1 MGLGGLDFFAFVF
14 SGHIVPSSGI
24 SLPKLPRAIPE
35 RGSTEM
41 NVERILQAVTKNE
54 NYQGQITYRR
64 YLPGREASF
73 AEPASPL
80 PRELSAS
87 LKRAGIERLYS
98 HQAAALDAAHRG
110 ENVVVVTP
118 TASGKTLCYNLP
130 VLSRLLEDPS
140 ARALYIFP
148 TKALTQDQL
157 AGVDGF
163 GLVPTAV
170 YDGDTPDTMKADI
183 RHQARIILTN
193 PDMLHLGI
201 LPNHLKWHDVFAN
214 LRFVVIDEIHAY
226 RGVFGTQVAHILRRL
241 RRLAAHHGANPQ
253 FILTSATIANPAEH
267 AERLTGLPVTLIEGS
282 GAPQGAREFLFWRV
296 PQGTSYLREVVWL
309 LNVLLEQQAR
319 TIAFARARQVV
330 ERILRQVRQEL
341 PRQLAGRLVSYRGG
355 YLVAERRV
363 IEQDLF
369 SGKLLGVVAT
379 NALELGIDVGEMEVC
394 LIAGYP
400 GTIASTWQQ
409 AGRVGRRERDSLVI
423 FLAVA
428 NPLDQYFLRH
438 PEAFFAKPTESALI
452 DTTNPYLL
460 LGQARCAA
468 QELPIS
474 TTDLSFWDPVLLD
487 LLHILEEDGQVT
499 KVDGRWFYSGQ
510 DYPAEKVNLRTCGST
525 IQLRNRGEKNRLV
538 GTMDGHTAFS
548 EAHPGAIYLHQG
560 ETYRV
565 EELDLPGETAYL
577 RRVDVDYYTMV
588 GRDKTTEIL
597 ETLAEKELHGHRF
610 GFGQLRVRSRVTGYI
625 KKHEFSGQ
633 VLGGESLSLPE
644 EVLETTGMWF
654 CPSKELVEKVKAAGL
669 DLMGGLHATE
679 HAAIALLPL
688 FAMCDRGDV
697 GGLSITAHPQTQEP
711 TVFIHD
717 AYQGGVG
724 FAERGYERSEELL
737 AATLEAVVSCSCENG
752 CPSCIH
758 SPKCSNF
765 NRPLD
770 KEAAIMLLYG
780 LLGRDYEPQT
790 AGSVTGMEKQNLKR
804 LLGRLKGATA

>member
-1 MGLGGLDFFAFVF
+1 MDVNAIL
-14 SGHIVPSSGI
+14 
-24 SLPKLPRAIPE
+24 RAITTHD
-35 RGSTEM
+35 SY
-41 NVERILQAVTKNE
+41 A
-54 NYQGQITYRR
+54 GQITYRR
-64 YLPGREASF
+64 HLPERPAAY
-73 AEPASPL
+73 AEPAAPL
-80 PRELSAS
+80 PEELQAR
-87 LKRAGIERLYS
+87 LERAGVRRLYT
-98 HQAAALDAAHRG
+98 HQAAALDAVRRG
-110 ENVVVVTP
+110 ENIVVVTP

-130 VLSRLLEDPS
+130 VLTELVADPS

-157 AGVDGF
+157 EGVQRF
-163 GLVPTAV
+163 GLVPAAV
-170 YDGDTPDTMKADI
+170 YDGDTPDTVKGDI
-183 RHQARIILTN
+183 RRTARIVLTN

-201 LPNHLKWHDVFAN
+201 LPNHLKWHDFFAH
-214 LRFVVIDEIHAY
+214 LKFVVVDEIHAY

-241 RRLAAHHGANPQ
+241 RRLAAHHGAGPQ

-267 AERLTGLPVTLIEGS
+267 AQHLTGLPVTLIAGS
-282 GAPQGAREFLFWRV
+282 GAPQGARDFLFWRV
-296 PQGTSYLREVVWL
+296 PQHTTYLREAVWL
-309 LNVLLEQQAR
+309 LEVLLAERAR

-341 PRQLAGRLVSYRGG
+341 TAPLAGRLVGYRGG
-355 YLVAERRV
+355 YLAVERRE
-363 IEQDLF
+363 IEHELF
-369 SGKLLGVVAT
+369 SGRLLGVVTT

-423 FLAVA
+423 FIAVA

-438 PEAFFAKPTESALI
+438 PEAFFDKPTESALI
-452 DTTNPYLL
+452 DAANPYLL

-468 QELPIS
+468 QELPLAPA
-474 TTDLSFWDPVLLD
+474 DLALWDPVLVD
-487 LLHILEEDGQVT
+487 LLTLLEEDGQVT
-499 KVDGRWFYSGQ
+499 RADGRWFYTGQ
-510 DYPAEKVNLRTCGST
+510 DYPAEKVNLRTTGST
-525 IQLRNRGEKNRLV
+525 FQLRDRGEKNRLV

-565 EELDLPGETAYL
+565 EELDIPGETAYL

-588 GRDKTTEIL
+588 GREKSTEIL
-597 ETLAEKELHGHRF
+597 ETLAEKELYGHHFAVGR
-610 GFGQLRVRSRVTGYI
+610 LRVRTRVTGYI
-625 KKHEFSGQ
+625 KKHELTGQ

-644 EVLETTGMWF
+644 EVLETVGMWF
-654 CPSKELVEKVKAAGL
+654 SPSAELAAKVQAAGL
-669 DLMGGLHATE
+669 DFMGGLHAVE

-688 FAMCDRGDV
+688 FAMCDRSDV
-697 GGLSITAHPQTQEP
+697 GGLSTTIHAQTGEP

-717 AYQGGVG
+717 AYEGGVG
-724 FAERGYERSEELL
+724 FAEKGYEKAEELL
-737 AATLEAVVSCSCENG
+737 AATLEAVATCPCENG

-770 KEAAIMLLYG
+770 KEAAILILHG
-780 LLGRDYEPQT
+780 LLGQEYQP
-790 AGSVTGMEKQNLKR
+790 AAPTGVKALERANLAR
-804 LLGRLKGATA
+804 LVGRLKGATA